1 MTQQI
6 LHRVLARVVKKL
18 QLPRA
23 DISIK
28 NLTSGGANI
37 TSALYSVTITA
48 PDHAHLKLFAKVADV
63 NVDLRKQ
70 MNIESLY
77 TTEQIVYNHLVG
89 VYQKVQDKY
98 HISPEHRFV
107 FPKFYGGEDTLG
119 QETVVMEDMTSSG
132 YAPYSRFESIDWEH
146 AAVAVEDLARLHALS
161 FAYKKE
167 DPGNFAMD
175 TKRLRFARDKMDFSG
190 MKKTWRQIGES
201 AMEVVKE
208 EHRNKLSKI
217 IDDRSTQ
224 EVFFRFRAPLST
236 VVLCHGDYRVSNLL
250 FRRVVPPSEGVRA
263 HIDDRTEPSP
273 FRQFGSPVRS
283 HSHPLKMCG
292 GSCATRS
299 NMVRSAPSSWSGPNR
314 VRSSN
319 GRLQQVVV
327 DYQTVH
333 SGCPVTDLL
342 YLEFLGTDQA
352 FRNKYHDRLYDY
364 YFSELTKALDRYE
377 IDINKVYPRATFEK
391 EIKEMYSV
399 ALTIAMVVLP
409 LVLVDTDRAPL
420 MSKIE
425 GVSDFAIKPSQLFA
439 TRFREL
445 VSDCIEWG
453 GL

>member
-1 MTQQI
+1 MSDVEQT
-6 LHRVLARVVKKL
+6 LRGVLDKVVAKL

-23 DISIK
+23 NISIK
-28 NLTSGGANI
+28 NLTSGGANY

-48 PDHAHLKLFAKVADV
+48 PDQADLKLFAKVADV
-63 NVDLRKQ
+63 NVKLRKQ
-70 MNIESLY
+70 MNIELLY
-77 TTEQIVYNHLVG
+77 STEQIFYNHLVG
-89 VYQKVQDKY
+89 VYEKLQDKY
-98 HISPEHRFV
+98 CISPEHRFV
-107 FPKFYGGEDTLG
+107 FPKFYGGDETLG
-119 QETVVMEDMTSSG
+119 QETVVMQDMTSSG
-132 YAPYSRFESIDWEH
+132 YSPYSRFESIDWEH
-146 AAVAVEDLARLHALS
+146 AAVAVEDLARMHALS
-161 FAYKKE
+161 FAYQKD
-167 DPGNFAMD
+167 DPENFTKD
-175 TKRLRFARDKMDFSG
+175 TDRLRFVRDKIDFANL
-190 MKKTWRQIGES
+190 KKTWSQIGES
-201 AMEVVKE
+201 ALQIVKE
-208 EHRNKLSKI
+208 EHKDKLRKI
-217 IDDRSTQ
+217 ISDCSTQ
-224 EVFFRFRAPLST
+224 DVFYKFRGPLST
-236 VVLCHGDYRVSNLL
+236 IVLCHGDYRVSNLM
-250 FRRVVPPSEGVRA
+250 FRRE
-263 HIDDRTEPSP
+263 
-273 FRQFGSPVRS
+273 
-283 HSHPLKMCG
+283 
-292 GSCATRS
+292 
-299 NMVRSAPSSWSGPNR
+299 
-314 VRSSN
+314 N

>member
-250 FRRVVPPSEGVRA
+250 FRRV
-263 HIDDRTEPSP
+263 
-273 FRQFGSPVRS
+273 
-283 HSHPLKMCG
+283 
-292 GSCATRS
+292 
-299 NMVRSAPSSWSGPNR
+299 
-314 VRSSN
+314 N